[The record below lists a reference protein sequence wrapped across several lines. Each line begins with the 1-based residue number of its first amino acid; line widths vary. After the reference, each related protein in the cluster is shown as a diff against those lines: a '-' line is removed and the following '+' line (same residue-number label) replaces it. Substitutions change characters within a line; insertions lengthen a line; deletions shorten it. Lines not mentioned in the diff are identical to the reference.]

1 MHVVQGSILRKAKS
15 SSPLAIV
22 WIVATLLAPLS
33 ARADTVT
40 AVSDALRDILGSG
53 QPPVI
58 DIEAA
63 IGAHQL
69 AGLQAVYAARHDRP
83 IWFDQDGIAAPA
95 TALLGRLSGSGL
107 TLGPQV
113 QPLLQDAQARAAA
126 ANPHIRA
133 ELDLIL
139 SALYGVTAGALQ
151 HATAP
156 VDFAAALTSFTQ
168 AKDQMALVQEAP
180 PPSPPP
186 SPSVAATQ
194 PPAAQGQ
201 TPPQTATTEAQPA
214 NAVPAAAISDLARV
228 GAALDAY
235 RKRSAAGGWPMIPDG
250 PKLQL
255 GDTGPRVDALRAR
268 LSATGDLAT
277 GVASAA
283 YDAPLVGALQHFQM
297 RHGLKPDGIV
307 GPQTL
312 VTLNVPIDQRI
323 AALAA
328 LQQKV
333 KARDWGQHYL
343 VVNLAGADYRFVDAG
358 RVAQAGA
365 ALVGD
370 KGAPTPMLDGMIA
383 ALELHPA
390 WMIPQRYAD
399 RMLWPKQDADANY
412 FTSHGI
418 HVTDDGLRQDP
429 GPGNPLGAVKFLFD
443 NPAGIALTDSNDA
456 GAFAQPDRFT
466 GSGCVALAGA
476 KDLAK
481 LLLAADPQWPEDKI
495 DAALQPGA
503 TQTVP
508 LATPLPVHLVYDTAW
523 IDDDGTVEF
532 RDDIY
537 GWDAAPPPAP
547 APLANPNAS
556 PCAG

>member
-126 ANPHIRA
+126 ADPHIRA

-156 VDFAAALTSFTQ
+156 VDFAAALTTFTQ
-168 AKDQMALVQEAP
+168 TKDQMALVQEPP

-186 SPSVAATQ
+186 SPPPASPPLPSPSVAATH

-201 TPPQTATTEAQPA
+201 TPPQTATTQAQPA
-214 NAVPAAAISDLARV
+214 NAVPAAASSDLARV

-312 VTLNVPIDQRI
+312 VTLNVPIDQRTP
-323 AALAA
+323 AEGEGPRLGPALSRRQPRRRRLSLRRRRPRRASRRGPGRRQGRTDA
-328 LQQKV
+328 
-333 KARDWGQHYL
+333 
-343 VVNLAGADYRFVDAG
+343 DAG
-358 RVAQAGA
+358 RHDRRARAASRLDDSA
-365 ALVGD
+365 ALCR
-370 KGAPTPMLDGMIA
+370 P
-383 ALELHPA
+383 H
-390 WMIPQRYAD
+390 
-399 RMLWPKQDADANY
+399 
-412 FTSHGI
+412 
-418 HVTDDGLRQDP
+418 
-429 GPGNPLGAVKFLFD
+429 
-443 NPAGIALTDSNDA
+443 
-456 GAFAQPDRFT
+456 
-466 GSGCVALAGA
+466 ALAEAGRRCE
-476 KDLAK
+476 
-481 LLLAADPQWPEDKI
+481 LLH
-495 DAALQPGA
+495 QPR
-503 TQTVP
+503 
-508 LATPLPVHLVYDTAW
+508 H
-523 IDDDGTVEF
+523 
-532 RDDIY
+532 
-537 GWDAAPPPAP
+537 
-547 APLANPNAS
+547 
-556 PCAG
+556 PCHR